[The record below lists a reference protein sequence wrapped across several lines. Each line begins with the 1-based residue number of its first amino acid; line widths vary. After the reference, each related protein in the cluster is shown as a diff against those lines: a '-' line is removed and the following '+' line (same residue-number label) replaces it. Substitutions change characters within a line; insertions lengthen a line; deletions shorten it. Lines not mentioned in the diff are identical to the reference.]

1 MELSVV
7 SILQKR
13 GQMASKVL
21 DVKCL
26 STLRGVQSWGLAQ
39 LVAEGVR
46 HGAST
51 CWEPER
57 TSAIS

>member
-1 MELSVV
+1 
-7 SILQKR
+7 
-13 GQMASKVL
+13 MASKVL

-57 TSAIS
+57 TSAFS